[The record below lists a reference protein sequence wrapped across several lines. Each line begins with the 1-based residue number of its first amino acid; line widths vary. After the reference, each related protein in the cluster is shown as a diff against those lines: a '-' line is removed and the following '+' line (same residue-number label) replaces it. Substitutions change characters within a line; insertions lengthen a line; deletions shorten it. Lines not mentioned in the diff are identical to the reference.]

1 MPQLR
6 VALAQIDVTVGDLAG
21 NVAAVLDRTR
31 EAAAAGAHLVT
42 FPEMAITGYP
52 PEDLVFRE
60 SFRTASRATVEKL
73 AADLAGAGLGDIA
86 VVVGYLDED
95 GGPHNS
101 ATLYLDE
108 RAGPRNAAAFC
119 LGGRVVATYFKHHL
133 PNFGVFDEARYFV
146 RGDRFTVVRYRG
158 VDIALTICEDMWQE
172 GGPFAVAG
180 QVGVGLVV
188 NINGSPYERVF
199 DGDSIVV
206 GADGAVLARTPQFV
220 EGLFHVDVE
229 LPPCPSAVP
238 ETPPNSPMRVEHH
251 DTQTGPVRA
260 HAAAPGDIA
269 ERLVDE
275 AEVWAALVTGTRDYV
290 RKNGFRSV
298 VLGMS
303 GGIDSAVVAAIAA
316 DAIGGDNVHG
326 VSMPSDYS
334 SEHSKSDAA
343 DLAERLGAQ
352 YRVVAVA
359 PMIDDF
365 VESLK
370 LIGLAEE
377 NVQARVRGTTLMA
390 LSNAEGH
397 LVLATGN
404 KSELAV
410 GYSTIYGDAV
420 GGFAPIK
427 DVPKSLVWRLAR
439 WRNADAQ
446 VRGQIPPIPP
456 NSIEKPPSAELRPG
470 QLDTDS
476 LPDYELLDAS
486 QIEAGVQCP
495 MAMTYGAA
503 AVLRHAPDLAL
514 YVDGDAGL
522 YDVIAAGYD
531 PELVSRIARLV
542 DSAEWKRRQYPPGPK
557 ISFKSFGRDRRLP
570 ISNRWRES
578 K

>member
-1 MPQLR
+1 M
-6 VALAQIDVTVGDLAG
+6 
-21 NVAAVLDRTR
+21 
-31 EAAAAGAHLVT
+31 
-42 FPEMAITGYP
+42 
-52 PEDLVFRE
+52 
-60 SFRTASRATVEKL
+60 
-73 AADLAGAGLGDIA
+73 
-86 VVVGYLDED
+86 
-95 GGPHNS
+95 
-101 ATLYLDE
+101 
-108 RAGPRNAAAFC
+108 
-119 LGGRVVATYFKHHL
+119 
-133 PNFGVFDEARYFV
+133 
-146 RGDRFTVVRYRG
+146 
-158 VDIALTICEDMWQE
+158 
-172 GGPFAVAG
+172 
-180 QVGVGLVV
+180 
-188 NINGSPYERVF
+188 
-199 DGDSIVV
+199 
-206 GADGAVLARTPQFV
+206 
-220 EGLFHVDVE
+220 
-229 LPPCPSAVP
+229 PSA
-238 ETPPNSPMRVEHH
+238 
-251 DTQTGPVRA
+251 
-260 HAAAPGDIA
+260 
-269 ERLVDE
+269 
-275 AEVWAALVTGTRDYV
+275 
-290 RKNGFRSV
+290 
-298 VLGMS
+298 
-303 GGIDSAVVAAIAA
+303 
-316 DAIGGDNVHG
+316 
-326 VSMPSDYS
+326 YS
-334 SEHSKSDAA
+334 SEHSQSDAA
-343 DLAERLGAQ
+343 DLAERLGAP

-370 LIGLAEE
+370 LTGLAEE

-476 LPDYELLDAS
+476 LPDYELLDA
-486 QIEAGVQCP
+486 I
-495 MAMTYGAA
+495 
-503 AVLRHAPDLAL
+503 LAL